1 MALRLDSNS
10 RAFRFFAVMLLFAAL
25 ASSLPA
31 QVPEGNR
38 VSPSQPQASAS
49 LQAGTPAGQAQ
60 APHGYTLP
68 PERAA
73 QAIAYARA
81 RHRIYFL
88 DFAWGLLALLLI
100 LRSRIAVVFR
110 RWAEGF
116 SRRRILQATIFVPLL
131 LALLGVVDLPFGIAR
146 HWLALRYGLSV
157 QGWPSWLLDLAKG
170 TLLQLALGVLLVWL
184 LYAVMQHSPRRW
196 WFYGWLVAVPV
207 LVFAVF
213 VSPWLVDPLFFNF
226 TPLAP
231 AHPELAAQIERVT
244 ARAGE
249 EIPESRM
256 YIMNASSKLNAMNAY
271 VTGLGASR
279 RVVVWDTTLAR
290 LTTREVLSVF
300 SHEMGHYVLGHVRDG
315 VIFAAAMLLA
325 GLFVASR
332 LLRWMVNRWG
342 RQWGLRGMG
351 DWASLPA
358 LLLLVSLLNFV
369 ITPAANAYSR
379 HIEHQA
385 DQYGLEVLHGIVP
398 DASAAAARSLQIMG
412 EEDLEEPSPSPAVVF
427 WFYTH
432 PPINERIRFAY
443 TYDPWTAGRSPQF
456 VK

>member
-1 MALRLDSNS
+1 
-10 RAFRFFAVMLLFAAL
+10 V
-25 ASSLPA
+25 
-31 QVPEGNR
+31 
-38 VSPSQPQASAS
+38 
-49 LQAGTPAGQAQ
+49 T
-60 APHGYTLP
+60 
-68 PERAA
+68 
-73 QAIAYARA
+73 
-81 RHRIYFL
+81 
-88 DFAWGLLALLLI
+88 
-100 LRSRIAVVFR
+100 FR

-116 SRRRILQATIFVPLL
+116 SRHRILQAAIFAPLL
-131 LALLGVVDLPFGIAR
+131 LALMAVADLPIGIAG
-146 HWLALRYGLSV
+146 HQLGLSYGLSV
-157 QGWPSWLLDLAKG
+157 QGWPSWLLDWAKG
-170 TLLQLALGVLLVWL
+170 SMLQFALGILLVWL
-184 LYAVMQHSPRRW
+184 LYAVMRRSPRRW
-196 WFYGWLVAVPV
+196 WFYGWLASLPI

-213 VSPWLVDPLFFNF
+213 VSPWLVDPLFFSF

-231 AHPELAAQIERVT
+231 AHPDLAAQIERVT

-256 YIMNASSKLNAMNAY
+256 YVMNASSKLNAMNAY

-279 RVVVWDTTLAR
+279 RVVVWDTTIAR
-290 LTTREVLSVF
+290 LSTPEVLSVF

-332 LLRWMVNRWG
+332 LFRWAVNRWG
-342 RQWGLRGMG
+342 ELWGLRGMD

-358 LLLLVSLLNFV
+358 LLLFVSLLSFV

-379 HIEHQA
+379 HVEHQA

-398 DASAAAARSLQIMG
+398 DAPAAAARSLQIMG
-412 EEDLEEPSPSPAVVF
+412 EEDLEEPTPSPAVIF

-432 PPINERIRFAY
+432 PPINDRIAFAHS
-443 TYDPWTAGRSPQF
+443 YDPWTPGRSPEF